1 MAPITRNEFGVL
13 KEGLLSQ
20 KKGVQPLSRFGVDF
34 TLTPQSALFGTL
46 PFVGTFGQ
54 IGDIINQQQVN
65 QIARKALGQEPRST
79 LDAFTTGDFSATRQ
93 LQQQLVDNYG
103 PNYTRADVQEFGMKN
118 FPELD
123 LAPLMNLEFTKSE
136 IAEGDAGGP
145 RGDEQRFSTQP
156 FRSGRTAQNLTSTGF
171 QSGISAEDKAQIEE
185 DIGMYGFSNI
195 QDAIKGGFYDDE
207 IKSVDEFAEDDIKQ
221 TNITNYDPTKGTY
234 DPAFS
239 RAVTIQQQKQQGTY
253 DTDTGDGP
261 TFICTALYKKG
272 LLPRKIYLCDVI
284 YGRKINFYTYKGY
297 EIWGKWFAKKIE
309 TNKTIYNAFYP
320 IFVKWSNQMAY
331 EISGGKYG
339 KNNIFIKLCKTIG
352 EKISYSIG
360 WISER
365 RTKWQNT

>member
-1 MAPITRNEFGVL
+1 MAPITKNEFGVL

-79 LDAFTTGDFSATRQ
+79 LDAFTTGNFSATRQ

-123 LAPLMNLEFTKSE
+123 LAPLMNKMYDKQELEDDPE
-136 IAEGDAGGP
+136 L
-145 RGDEQRFSTQP
+145 EQVYSTQP
-156 FRSGRTAQNLTSTGF
+156 FRSGRTAQNISSTGF
-171 QSGISAEDKAQIEE
+171 KSGISAEDKAQIEE

-195 QDAIKGGFYDDE
+195 QEAIKAGFYDDE
-207 IKSVDEFAEDDIKQ
+207 IKSVDQFAEDNIKQ
-221 TNITNYDPTKGTY
+221 SNIGQRDRETGDFIPSKTY
-234 DPAFS
+234 DPAFA
-239 RAVTIQQQKQQGTY
+239 RAVTLEQQG
-253 DTDTGDGP
+253 DTANAES

-339 KNNIFIKLCKTIG
+339 KNNIFIKLCKTIDTVLT
-352 EKISYSIG
+352 SL
-360 WISER
+360 
-365 RTKWQNT
+365 

>member
-1 MAPITRNEFGVL
+1 MAPITTNEFGVL

-20 KKGVQPLSRFGVDF
+20 RQGIKPLSRFGVDF

-79 LDAFTTGDFSATRQ
+79 LDAFTTGDFSATKQ

-103 PNYTRADVQEFGMKN
+103 PNYTRADIQEFGMKN

-123 LAPLMNLEFTKSE
+123 LAPLTNIRTTTPEVLKTEGRAGVNIGGNQFQTTQSSKSGTFAQE
-136 IAEGDAGGP
+136 MKSRAGSA
-145 RGDEQRFSTQP
+145 D
-156 FRSGRTAQNLTSTGF
+156 GRPS
-171 QSGISAEDKAQIEE
+171 
-185 DIGMYGFSNI
+185 
-195 QDAIKGGFYDDE
+195 FYDLEEQGRFKEAQQMYDSNL
-207 IKSVDEFAEDDIKQ
+207 KSVDQFAEDNIKQ
-221 TNITNYDPTKGTY
+221 SNIKESKNFDK
-234 DPAFS
+234 DFA
-239 RAVTIQQQKQQGTY
+239 RAVTLQQQG
-253 DTDTGDGP
+253 DTADAES